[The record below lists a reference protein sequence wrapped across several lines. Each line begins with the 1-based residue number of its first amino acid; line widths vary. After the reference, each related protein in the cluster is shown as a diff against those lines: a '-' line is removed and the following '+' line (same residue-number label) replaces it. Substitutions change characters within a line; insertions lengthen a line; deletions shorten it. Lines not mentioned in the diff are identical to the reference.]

1 MTRST
6 NRKNNTTSGGGRKQ
20 TNPKVQVWR
29 GAAAH
34 NATGAVVAAHNATG
48 AVADVAAHD
57 ATGAVVDVAAAMGGV
72 VEGAVI
78 SAAGVVISA
87 AGVVNSAAGAV
98 ASAAGAVASAA
109 TEHVNKRAEEGE
121 TFGDVCR
128 AITLCFFIH
137 NEWRAHGTRGPL
149 TPLK

>member
-29 GAAAH
+29 GA
-34 NATGAVVAAHNATG
+34 AAHNATG